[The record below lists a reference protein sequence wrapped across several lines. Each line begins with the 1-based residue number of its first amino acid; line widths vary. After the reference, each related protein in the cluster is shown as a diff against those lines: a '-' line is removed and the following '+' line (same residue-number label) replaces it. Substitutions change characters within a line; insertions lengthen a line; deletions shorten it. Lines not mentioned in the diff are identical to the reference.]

1 MKKLLTLAL
10 VAAAVLLVYNFA
22 TRGKFTL
29 APSQALSADDRT
41 LEDLEARL
49 DGAARTYDQ
58 AGRSA
63 GLSGMDT
70 TSDAGAAL
78 GEVGAIEKDLRE
90 LKKTASSDA
99 SKRKI
104 DDLLKEARILKGQ
117 MGA

>member
-22 TRGKFTL
+22 TRGKLTL
-29 APSQALSADDRT
+29 VPSQALSADDRA

-49 DGAARTYDQ
+49 DAASRTYSQ
-58 AGRSA
+58 AGRASS
-63 GLSGMDT
+63 LSGVDT
-70 TSDAGAAL
+70 TQDAGAAL
-78 GEVGAIEKDLRE
+78 GEVSAIEKDLKE

-104 DDLLKEARILKGQ
+104 DELLKEARILKGQ
-117 MGA
+117 MGE